1 MSPPLTSLPLITSL
15 IYKNA
20 CSSSIFLILVTI
32 KKFIDLKSKTKYIG
46 PKKIAQL
53 QKLPIIK
60 LKKIK
65 LNRPILS
72 K

>member
-1 MSPPLTSLPLITSL
+1 M
-15 IYKNA
+15 
-20 CSSSIFLILVTI
+20 TI
-32 KKFIDLKSKTKYIG
+32 KKIIDLKSKTKYIG